1 MFYLVVQSFLR
12 DNEDMA
18 MPISIENAE
27 HYNWG
32 DDCDGWHLVKSAA
45 LSVIQERV
53 PPGCCEQLHKHEF
66 AEQFFF
72 VLNGQASLIV
82 EAETHILNPQ
92 QGLHVPAGVV
102 HQLCNYGEDDL
113 VFIVTSTPPSHG
125 DRVNQ

>member
-1 MFYLVVQSFLR
+1 MLYLVVQSFLR
-12 DNEDMA
+12 GNEDMA
-18 MPISIENAE
+18 RPISIENAE

-32 DDCDGWHLVKSAA
+32 DNCDGWHLVQSEQ

-53 PPGCCEQLHKHEF
+53 PSGACEMAHKHEF

-72 VLNGQASLIV
+72 ILSGQASLKV

-92 QGLHVPAGVV
+92 QGLHVPAGAV
-102 HQLCNYGEDDL
+102 HQLCNYGQDDL
-113 VFIVTSTPPSHG
+113 VFIVTSTPPSHS